1 MNWEKPQKENKIIC
15 DFDLATKII
24 DKLLFVKFKP
34 PGALVTLDE
43 VTEINPLIEANL
55 VIIQS

>member
-1 MNWEKPQKENKIIC
+1 MSIENPQKDSKITC

-24 DKLLFVKFKP
+24 DKLLSVKFKP

-43 VTEINPLIEANL
+43 ITEINPLIEANL
-55 VIIQS
+55 VII